1 MSVQLPIYLDYNA
14 TAPVPPQVTE
24 ALRQWLALG
33 PLNPSSQ
40 HALGRQ
46 ARRLLENAR
55 EGMLALLD
63 AEPGTRLVLTSG
75 GTEAN
80 NLALCGLVRPDAG
93 QVIVSQ
99 MEHPSLTQPARW
111 LQQQGVPVAWL
122 RCHGTGVVDLDHLEQ
137 LLHRPTQL
145 VSVLA
150 ANNETGAVQPVEQI
164 AHMAHQAGAR
174 FHTDA
179 AQWAGKLPLSLAV
192 WQADAVSLAGHK
204 FGAPVGVGALLLR
217 QGVPLRPLLR
227 GGPQEFELRPGTE
240 PAALAAAMHLALELA
255 TQNLDQKA
263 RRMRELRDRFEQT
276 LLESVP
282 EAHVHAREV
291 PRVPQ
296 TTSIA
301 FPGVDRQRLL
311 VRLDLAGVACS
322 TGSACASGSS
332 EPSPTLQA
340 MGCPPELIESSMR
353 FSFGAETTW
362 EQLSEAAGRIVQAVS
377 ALRAKS

>member
-14 TAPVPPQVTE
+14 TAPVPPQVAE
-24 ALRQWLALG
+24 SLRQWLALG

-40 HALGRQ
+40 HVLGRQ

-80 NLALCGLVRPDAG
+80 NLALCGLVRPGAG

-137 LLHRPTQL
+137 LLQQPTQL

-150 ANNETGAVQPVEQI
+150 ANNETGAVQPVEQL

-179 AQWAGKLPLSLAV
+179 AQWAGKLPLSLAA

-255 TQNLDQKA
+255 CHNLDQKA
-263 RRMRELRDRFEQT
+263 RRMEQLRNRFEQT
-276 LLESVP
+276 LLEAVP
-282 EAHVHAREV
+282 KAHVHAHEV

-340 MGCPPELIESSMR
+340 MGCPLELIESSVR
-353 FSFGAETTW
+353 FSFGPETTW

-377 ALRAKS
+377 ALRGKT